1 MDKDTFSC
9 PCSGGSGDYDW
20 HFTDLP
26 EGWQADKDKLTH
38 GKNKWEDKKV
48 YGAKVEV
55 IDKKTKESVKKSLFF
70 KFDNGRL
77 GKIIDQ
83 DYDFDVKNLVSSGK

>member
-1 MDKDTFSC
+1 MDNDTFSC

-38 GKNKWEDKKV
+38 GINKWEDKKV